1 MSKKAETQDNQ
12 VTDEFHLVMQPDADT
27 LSITTSEVDQS
38 ESAKAQTMREFDDSK
53 IRVMGHKDV
62 PMDIRSSRGKP
73 SQLVLLDNLYIVPG
87 MNVRL
92 DTPEWNDHIEW
103 LTGRILE
110 EGFREDQ
117 PLLVFATKDDAGQIK
132 YGIISGESRF
142 HATHR
147 ANKRGAD
154 ITALPVYLAA
164 EGMSVEEM
172 TIQLATSN
180 TSKPFTPLESAIL
193 AQRFSKWGRAPAEI
207 ALIMK
212 VSLNYVLQL
221 LKIARAPNRI
231 RAMIQ
236 DGSVPFQVALAALNN
251 DPANAVENL
260 EKGVIAAKAAGR
272 DRATA
277 KFMPEQQAQKAAR
290 HHAPQMKTVLQKLTD
305 NEGMMA
311 LMDDEL
317 RVEIEKLMAEIAAM
331 AAKTPADAQKAKE
344 EKLAKSAAKKAERA
358 ASKAAA
364 PTKGR
369 KKKPASDV
377 GPGTQEAA
385 KAPAAPATPAAPAAP
400 AAPAKKST
408 KVTKTSKA
416 SKSESN
422 VSRSSATTRVREH
435 SEPVDDVQQHPN
447 D

>member
-1 MSKKAETQDNQ
+1 MSKKAETQDNEG
-12 VTDEFHLVMQPDADT
+12 TDELHLVMQPDADT
-27 LSITTSEVDQS
+27 LSITTSEFEQA
-38 ESAKAQTMREFDDSK
+38 ESAKAQSMREFDDSK

-92 DTPEWNDHIEW
+92 DTPEWDDHIEW

-154 ITALPVYLAA
+154 IKALPVYLAA
-164 EGMSVEEM
+164 EGMSIEEM

-180 TSKPFTPLESAIL
+180 TTKPFTPLESSVL

-207 ALIMK
+207 SLIMK

-290 HHAPQMKTVLQKLTD
+290 HHAPQMKTVLQKLTG

-311 LMDDEL
+311 LMDDEI
-317 RVEIEKLMAEIAAM
+317 REEIERLLTEIDTM
-331 AAKTPADAQKAKE
+331 AAKTPADVQKAKD

-364 PTKGR
+364 PAKAS
-369 KKKPASDV
+369 KKKPANDV
-377 GPGTQEAA
+377 ESGTQDAA
-385 KAPAAPATPAAPAAP
+385 KEP
-400 AAPAKKST
+400 AAPAKKTT
-408 KVTKTSKA
+408 KAAKTTKTSK
-416 SKSESN
+416 SKPESS
-422 VSRSSATTRVREH
+422 VSKSSATTRVREH
-435 SEPVDDVQQHPN
+435 FDSPDDFQQHPN